1 MALEFAAQGLRVFA
15 TARFVESM
23 SNLSESD
30 IETFALDVT
39 IPESILALK
48 DEITKRTGGTLDI
61 LYNNAG
67 SSKSFYHAPPSYMRS
82 PFRHLLTQ
90 HVVYEAPA
98 IEADPQKVRNMFD
111 TNVFGLFDIVA
122 TFTPLLIAATTR
134 NSSYKPTIVNVA
146 SILARIPFP
155 FASAYNATKAAV
167 AAYSD
172 TLRLELDPLGIR
184 VVTLFMG
191 EVSTRLRSA
200 EMINFGPDSL
210 YVDAEVKVKE
220 RTEQSSRVSITPAVL
235 AKQVVPGVLGT
246 KEVSYIWK
254 GTNSFIAWLLNAI
267 GPRKV
272 FDSTVMGPVGFS
284 DKAQVK
290 RIFER
295 GQRMVAYLSQ

>member
-1 MALEFAAQGLRVFA
+1 MN
-15 TARFVESM
+15 
-23 SNLSESD
+23 NLSEKG
-30 IETFALDVT
+30 IEIFTLDVT
-39 IPESILALK
+39 IPESIRALK
-48 DEITKRTGGTLDI
+48 DEITKRTGGILDI

-67 SSKSFYHAPPSYMRS
+67 SSKSCCLAPSKNLRS
-82 PFRHLLTQ
+82 HFRRLLNRYL
-90 HVVYEAPA
+90 VYEAPA
-98 IEADPQKVRNMFD
+98 IEADPSKVRDMFD
-111 TNVFGLFDIVA
+111 TNVFGLFDLVA
-122 TFTPLLIAATTR
+122 TFTPLLIAATTH
-134 NSSYKPTIVNVA
+134 NSKFRPTIVNVA
-146 SILARIPFP
+146 SVLARLPFP

-167 AAYSD
+167 SAYSD

-200 EMINFGPDSL
+200 DTINFGPDSL
-210 YVDAEVKVKE
+210 YTDAEVKVKE
-220 RTEQSSRVSITPAVL
+220 RTEESARVSITPAVF
-235 AKQVVPGVLGT
+235 AQQVVPDVLGT

-254 GTNSFIAWLLNAI
+254 GTNAFIVWLLNAL

-295 GQRMVAYLSQ
+295 GQRTVS